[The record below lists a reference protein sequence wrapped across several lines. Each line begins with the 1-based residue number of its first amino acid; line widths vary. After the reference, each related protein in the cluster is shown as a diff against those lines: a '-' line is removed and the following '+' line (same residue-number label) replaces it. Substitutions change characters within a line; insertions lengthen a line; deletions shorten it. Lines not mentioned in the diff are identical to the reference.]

1 MDRTYTRENLILWE
15 DLEIGRVRDQ
25 NKSLSISNYA
35 RENLTKYIPVDTQ
48 GNLLSPYESGY
59 VGLNCT

>member
-15 DLEIGRVRDQ
+15 DLEIGRVREP
-25 NKSLSISNYA
+25 NKSFFFPNYA

-48 GNLLSPYESGY
+48 GNLLSPMKADMPQA
-59 VGLNCT
+59 